1 MRIDL
6 ELVLVIGT
14 LLTGGVWLLD
24 HFVLARQRRALSAV
38 HAGGTVRDA
47 EVELGIRDPWYVEY
61 AKSFFPVL
69 FIVLVLRSF
78 VAEPFRI
85 PSGSMM
91 PTLLVGDFILVNK
104 FAYGVRLP
112 VINKK
117 IIDIGAPQHGDVVVF
132 RFPKDPADDYI
143 KRIVGLPGDRIAY
156 VDKVLYVNGSP
167 AEQKLV
173 GAYEDQRSML
183 VYDERLASINHE
195 ILISQGHGNTAAEG
209 EWTVPPDRYFV
220 MGDNRDNSNDSRFW
234 DFVPASHLVGKAF
247 LVWLNWDWHAGVFD
261 TSRMGHY
268 IR

>member
-24 HFVLARQRRALSAV
+24 RFVLARQRRALSTV
-38 HAGGTVRDA
+38 HAGGAVRDA
-47 EVELGIRDPWYVEY
+47 EVEMGMRDPWYVEY

-78 VAEPFRI
+78 IAEPFRI

-104 FAYGVRLP
+104 FAYGIRLP
-112 VINKK
+112 VVNKK
-117 IIDIGAPQHGDVVVF
+117 IIDIGAPERGDVVVF
-132 RFPKDPADDYI
+132 RFPKDPSDDYI
-143 KRIVGLPGDRIAY
+143 KRVVGLPGDRIAY

-167 AEQKLV
+167 AEQSLL
-173 GAYEDQRSML
+173 GDYEEQRSMQ
-183 VYDERLASINHE
+183 VYAELLESVNHE
-195 ILISQGHGNTAAEG
+195 ILISPGHGNVEG
-209 EWTVPPDRYFV
+209 EWAVPPDRYFV

-234 DFVPASHLVGKAF
+234 GFVPTSHLVGKAF
-247 LVWLNWDWHAGVFD
+247 LVWLNWDWQAGVFD
-261 TSRMGHY
+261 NSRVGYY